1 MQINGPKIF
10 FTIPIFGG
18 IPVTQTLLTSFIV
31 TLILCVSG
39 VLLGRKLQKRPGRVQ
54 VLTEKA
60 VAVITGMVKEAM
72 GEHNARWTPFIAAIF
87 FSSLLGTLLGMTGI
101 LRSSTADISTTMT
114 WAVLVSFICWY
125 ESIKHNGF
133 LGWLKGFTEPIAVM
147 TPMNIVSEIA
157 QPVSLAFRHF
167 GNIAGGGV
175 ITALIYWALSGASAG
190 ILRLIASSS
199 AAVTLALLAVGV
211 LLMLLSRL
219 KAGGK
224 RKKLPL
230 ILGSLCLGLSGL
242 SLINWAWIKSGLTMP
257 QLPTGLSVALW
268 LTATAALLAGLI
280 LLIGRQTK
288 ARAILGVILMALGFA
303 AMLLLS
309 LTIYVETDTAPGVL
323 GVPLLTLGVPAVLS
337 LYFDVFSGVIQ
348 AFVFSLLT
356 MIYISGN
363 CPPPEETNHQEL
375 KTKN

>member
-1 MQINGPKIF
+1 MEINGPKIY

-18 IPVTQTLLTSFIV
+18 IAVTQTLVTSFLV
-31 TLILCVSG
+31 TVILCTAA
-39 VLLGRKLQKRPGRVQ
+39 VLLGRGLKKRPGRAQ

-60 VAVITGMVKEAM
+60 VTVMTNMVKEAM
-72 GEHNARWTPFIAAIF
+72 GEHNARWTPFIAAVF
-87 FSSLLGTLLGMTGI
+87 LSSLLGTLLGMTGI

-125 ESIKHNGF
+125 EAIKNNGF
-133 LGWLKGFTEPIAVM
+133 LAWLKGFTEPIAVM

-175 ITALIYWALSGASAG
+175 ITTLIYWALSGASAG
-190 ILRLIASSS
+190 VLRLVASSHVAV
-199 AAVTLALLAVGV
+199 AAVLCAAGVGLL
-211 LLMLLSRL
+211 LLTRP

-224 RKKLPL
+224 RKKLPFL
-230 ILGSLCLGLSGL
+230 VGLVCLALGALRLLDWLWSLTGRAYPQLSGPVTGLCWFAALAVMIAGIVILVRRGGKSRKILG
-242 SLINWAWIKSGLTMP
+242 AVLT
-257 QLPTGLSVALW
+257 
-268 LTATAALLAGLI
+268 
-280 LLIGRQTK
+280 
-288 ARAILGVILMALGFA
+288 ALGFLA
-303 AMLLLS
+303 VCFVSEGPMQ
-309 LTIYVETDTAPGVL
+309 
-323 GVPLLTLGVPAVLS
+323 VPVLTLGLPAVLS

-363 CPPPEETNHQEL
+363 CPPPEEAKPEQN
-375 KTKN
+375 K

>member
-31 TLILCVSG
+31 TLILCVAG
-39 VLLGRKLQKRPGRVQ
+39 VLLGRNLKKRPGRMQ

-60 VAVITGMVKEAM
+60 VGVITNLVKEAM
-72 GEHNARWTPFIAAIF
+72 GEHNARWTPFIATVF
-87 FSSLLGTLLGMTGI
+87 LSSLLGTLLGMTGI

-125 ESIKHNGF
+125 EAIKHNGF
-133 LGWLKGFTEPIAVM
+133 FGWLKGFTEPIAVM
-147 TPMNIVSEIA
+147 TPMNVVSEIA

-190 ILRLIASSS
+190 ILGLIARSTVAVPLVML
-199 AAVTLALLAVGV
+199 AAGVGLV
-211 LLMLLSRL
+211 LLS
-219 KAGGK
+219 GK
-224 RKKLPL
+224 RKNGKRRKLPL
-230 ILGSLCLGLSGL
+230 LLGVLCLALSALRLLDWLWSLTGRAWPQMNGL
-242 SLINWAWIKSGLTMP
+242 A
-257 QLPTGLSVALW
+257 TGLCWFGAL
-268 LTATAALLAGLI
+268 AVLLAGLV
-280 LLIGRQTK
+280 LLIGHKSRGRTV
-288 ARAILGVILMALGFA
+288 LGAALAALGFLA
-303 AMLLLS
+303 ICLVSEGPM
-309 LTIYVETDTAPGVL
+309 
-323 GVPLLTLGVPAVLS
+323 GVPVLTLGLPAVLS

-356 MIYISGN
+356 MIYISNN
-363 CPPPEETNHQEL
+363 CPAPEEIKPEE
-375 KTKN
+375 

>member
-175 ITALIYWALSGASAG
+175 ITARIYWALSGASAG
-190 ILRLIASSS
+190 ILGLIAGSSI
-199 AAVTLALLAVGV
+199 AVSFILLALGVGLV
-211 LLMLLSRL
+211 LLSGMR
-219 KAGGK
+219 KNGK
-224 RKKLPL
+224 RRKLPL
-230 ILGSLCLGLSGL
+230 LLGIFCLALSGL
-242 SLINWAWIKSGLTMP
+242 RLADWLWSLTGRAYPQMNGLAA
-257 QLPTGLSVALW
+257 GLCWFGAL
-268 LTATAALLAGLI
+268 AVLLAGIVLM
-280 LLIGRQTK
+280 IGHKTRLHT
-288 ARAILGVILMALGFA
+288 ILGIALAALGF
-303 AMLLLS
+303 LGICFVS
-309 LTIYVETDTAPGVL
+309 EGPL
-323 GVPLLTLGVPAVLS
+323 GVPVLTLGLPAVLS

-356 MIYISGN
+356 MIYISSN
-363 CPPPEETNHQEL
+363 CPAPEETQKEE
-375 KTKN
+375 

>member
-1 MQINGPKIF
+1 MQINGPKIY

-18 IPVTQTLLTSFIV
+18 IPVTQTLVTSLIV
-31 TLILCVSG
+31 TVILCVAG
-39 VLLGRKLQKRPGRVQ
+39 VLLGRKLQKRPGRAQ

-60 VAVITGMVKEAM
+60 VTVITNMVKEAM

-87 FSSLLGTLLGMTGI
+87 LSSLLGTLLGMTGI

-114 WAVLVSFICWY
+114 WAVLVSLICWY
-125 ESIKHNGF
+125 EAIKHNGF

-190 ILRLIASSS
+190 VLRLIASSTV
-199 AAVTLALLAVGV
+199 AVPLVLLAAGAGLV
-211 LLMLLSRL
+211 LLS
-219 KAGGK
+219 GK
-224 RKKLPL
+224 RKNGKRRKLPL
-230 ILGSLCLGLSGL
+230 LLGIVCLALSGL
-242 SLINWAWIKSGLTMP
+242 RLADWLWSLTGRAYPRMNGLV
-257 QLPTGLSVALW
+257 TGLAWFAGLAV
-268 LTATAALLAGLI
+268 LLAGIVLLVGHKKRSRLI
-280 LLIGRQTK
+280 LG
-288 ARAILGVILMALGFA
+288 ILLAALGFLA
-303 AMLLLS
+303 ICFVSEGPM
-309 LTIYVETDTAPGVL
+309 
-323 GVPLLTLGVPAVLS
+323 GVPVLTLGIPAVLS

-356 MIYISGN
+356 MIYISSN
-363 CPPPEETNHQEL
+363 CPAPEEKPTNE
-375 KTKN
+375 

>member
-1 MQINGPKIF
+1 MTINGPKIY

-18 IPVTQTLLTSFIV
+18 IPITQTLVTSFLV
-31 TLILCVSG
+31 TVILCVTG
-39 VLLGRKLQKRPGRVQ
+39 VLLGRNLTKRPGKRQ

-60 VAVITGMVKEAM
+60 VTVITGMVKEAM
-72 GEHNARWTPFIAAIF
+72 GDHNAYWTPFIATVF

-125 ESIKHNGF
+125 ESIKNNGF

-167 GNIAGGGV
+167 GNIAGGSV

-199 AAVTLALLAVGV
+199 VAVPLVLLAVGV
-211 LLMLLSRL
+211 GLLFLSRP
-219 KAGGK
+219 KDGGK

-230 ILGSLCLGLSGL
+230 VVGIVC
-242 SLINWAWIKSGLTMP
+242 
-257 QLPTGLSVALW
+257 
-268 LTATAALLAGLI
+268 TALAGLRLLDWLWSLTGRAYPQMNGLVCGLVWFAALAVLLI
-280 LLIGRQTK
+280 GLVLLIGRKNKGNTV
-288 ARAILGVILMALGFA
+288 LGIVLAAVGFA
-303 AMLLLS
+303 VICFVSEGPLN
-309 LTIYVETDTAPGVL
+309 
-323 GVPLLTLGVPAVLS
+323 VPVLTLGLPAVLS

-363 CPPPEETNHQEL
+363 CPAPQE
-375 KTKN
+375 NNSEIH

>member
-1 MQINGPKIF
+1 MTINGPKIY

-18 IPVTQTLLTSFIV
+18 IPITQTLVTSFLV
-31 TLILCVSG
+31 TVILCVTG
-39 VLLGRKLQKRPGRVQ
+39 VLLGRNLTKRPGKRQ
-54 VLTEKA
+54 VLAEKA
-60 VAVITGMVKEAM
+60 VTVITGMVKEAM
-72 GEHNARWTPFIAAIF
+72 GEHNAHWTPFIATVF
-87 FSSLLGTLLGMTGI
+87 LSSLLGTLLGMTGI

-125 ESIKHNGF
+125 ESIKNNGF

-167 GNIAGGGV
+167 GNIAGGSV

-199 AAVTLALLAVGV
+199 VAVPLVLLAAGVG
-211 LLMLLSRL
+211 LLFLSRP
-219 KAGGK
+219 KDGGK

-230 ILGSLCLGLSGL
+230 LLGLVCTALAGLRLLDWLWGLTGHAYPELSGL
-242 SLINWAWIKSGLTMP
+242 GCGL
-257 QLPTGLSVALW
+257 LWFLGLGL
-268 LTATAALLAGLI
+268 LLAGI
-280 LLIGRQTK
+280 VLLIGRKDKRST
-288 ARAILGVILMALGFA
+288 ILGTVLAALGF
-303 AMLLLS
+303 LLICFVSEGPLQ
-309 LTIYVETDTAPGVL
+309 
-323 GVPLLTLGVPAVLS
+323 VPVLTLGLPAVLS

-356 MIYISGN
+356 MIYISSN
-363 CPPPEETNHQEL
+363 CPAPQDM
-375 KTKN
+375 KNED

>member
-1 MQINGPKIF
+1 MQINGPKIY

-18 IPVTQTLLTSFIV
+18 IPVTQTLLSSFAA
-31 TLILCVSG
+31 TLILCLTAF
-39 VLLGRKLQKRPGRVQ
+39 LLGRKLQKRPGRMQ
-54 VLTEKA
+54 VMTEKG
-60 VAVITGMVKEAM
+60 VTVMTNMVKEAM
-72 GEHNARWTPFIAAIF
+72 GEHNARWTPFIAAVF
-87 FSSLLGTLLGMTGI
+87 LSSLLGTLLGMTGI

-125 ESIKHNGF
+125 QAIKNNGF
-133 LGWLKGFTEPIAVM
+133 LAWLKGFTEPIAVM

-190 ILRLIASSS
+190 ILGLIASSS
-199 AAVTLALLAVGV
+199 VAVPLVLLAAGIG
-211 LLMLLSRL
+211 LLLLSRP

-230 ILGSLCLGLSGL
+230 LLGIVCS
-242 SLINWAWIKSGLTMP
+242 A
-257 QLPTGLSVALW
+257 
-268 LTATAALLAGLI
+268 LAGLRLLDWLWSLTGRAWPQMNGLVTGLCWFAALALLVGGI
-280 LLIGRQTK
+280 VLLIGGKKRP
-288 ARAILGVILMALGFA
+288 LGIALAALGFVGICFVSEGP
-303 AMLLLS
+303 M
-309 LTIYVETDTAPGVL
+309 
-323 GVPLLTLGVPAVLS
+323 GVPVLTLGLPAVLS

-363 CPPPEETNHQEL
+363 CPPPEGSGSES
-375 KTKN
+375 

>member
-1 MQINGPKIF
+1 MTINGPKIY

-18 IPVTQTLLTSFIV
+18 IPITQTLVTSFVV
-31 TLILCVSG
+31 TLILCVTG
-39 VLLGRKLQKRPGRVQ
+39 VLMGRNLTKRPGKRQ
-54 VLTEKA
+54 VLAEKA
-60 VAVITGMVKEAM
+60 VSVITGMVKEAM
-72 GEHNARWTPFIAAIF
+72 GDHNAHWTPFIATVF
-87 FSSLLGTLLGMTGI
+87 LSSLLGTFLGMTGI

-125 ESIKHNGF
+125 QSIKNNGF
-133 LGWLKGFTEPIAVM
+133 LAWLKGFTEPIAVM

-190 ILRLIASSS
+190 VLKLIASSS
-199 AAVTLALLAVGV
+199 VAVPLVLLAAGVG
-211 LLMLLSRL
+211 LLFLSRP

-224 RKKLPL
+224 RKKLPFL
-230 ILGSLCLGLSGL
+230 AGLLCTALAGLRLVDWLWSLTGRAYPELSGL
-242 SLINWAWIKSGLTMP
+242 GCGLAWFC
-257 QLPTGLSVALW
+257 ALGM
-268 LTATAALLAGLI
+268 LLAGI
-280 LLIGRQTK
+280 VLLIGRKSKNGTV
-288 ARAILGVILMALGFA
+288 LGIVLTALGFLA
-303 AMLLLS
+303 ICFVSEGPM
-309 LTIYVETDTAPGVL
+309 
-323 GVPLLTLGVPAVLS
+323 GVPVLTLGLPAVLS

-363 CPPPEETNHQEL
+363 CPAPEEKSNP
-375 KTKN
+375 